1 MAGKLQTHELLAWF
15 SSPFSASHMS
25 SPPLLNLSH
34 AAHLEKKKWKYRY
47 GT

>member
-15 SSPFSASHMS
+15 SAPFSASHMGS
-25 SPPLLNLSH
+25 LLNLSH